1 MWRRVKGTCSTCSK
15 PYKPYQASQGN
26 ANFLPIDVQSH
37 DAALQVGRVSGH
49 ARVGLSLATLSHHN
63 QDGQEIPHEQPPP
76 MGAYQAIAS
85 PLSLFFLVAQAACS
99 TNGCVYVYGVGKLSL
114 PADRVHGRP
123 RAPKC

>member
-1 MWRRVKGTCSTCSK
+1 MWRRITGTCSTCSK
-15 PYKPYQASQGN
+15 PYEPYQGN

-37 DAALQVGRVSGH
+37 DAALQVGRVSGQ
-49 ARVGLSLATLSHHN
+49 AGLGFHLQLSHHN
-63 QDGQEIPHEQPPP
+63 QDGQEIPPEQSPP
-76 MGAYQAIAS
+76 MGADQGIVS

-123 RAPKC
+123 RALKC